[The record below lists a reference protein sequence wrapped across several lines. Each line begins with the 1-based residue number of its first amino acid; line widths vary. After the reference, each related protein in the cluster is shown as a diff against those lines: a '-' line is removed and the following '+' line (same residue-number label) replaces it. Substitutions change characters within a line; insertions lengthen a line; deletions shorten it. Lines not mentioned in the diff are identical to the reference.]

1 MNTLNREQCIAAIE
15 QWKTCCMSY
24 ARIKELIPTNYI
36 FSFDAESIVWMKN
49 ANKNPDFCTQIGVHE
64 RQLVA
69 ILYPMDAGGQEI
81 VTDSYPYST
90 LQELKTDLKLVET
103 EEYTVVKNAVLS
115 KDLRKID
122 DNADTFFPV
131 SNKPVLPQ
139 DKAVAA
145 IESWRDNAMDWFYR
159 ECKEFGGKGIFRK
172 FYAPAQDLAHAD
184 KEQDKEL
191 AYIICSFGLK
201 FSDVYQKMLPT
212 LIFIS
217 FYEDIS
223 NTGSIERISNTYD
236 WSSSCPPR
244 CDFM

>member
-1 MNTLNREQCIAAIE
+1 MNILNREECRAAIAE
-15 QWKTCCMSY
+15 WTDCCVNYS
-24 ARIKELIPTNYI
+24 RIKELIPTNYV
-36 FSFDAESIVWMKN
+36 FSFDADEIAWMKD
-49 ANKNPDFCTQIGVHE
+49 ANKNPEFCTQIGVHE

-69 ILYPMDAGGQEI
+69 ILYPMDANGQEI
-81 VTDSYPYST
+81 ITDGYPYSA
-90 LQELKTDLKLVET
+90 LQELKEDLKLVET
-103 EEYTVVKNAVLS
+103 EEYTIIKNAVLS

-122 DNADTFFPV
+122 DNSDMFFPV

-145 IESWRDNAMDWFYR
+145 IESWRDEALDWFYR

-172 FYAPAQDLAHAD
+172 FYAPAQDLEHS
-184 KEQDKEL
+184 DKEL

-217 FYEDIS
+217 FYKDIA